1 LTPSFYHIR
10 IEHSTPHS
18 SLTHTHTHRTKI
30 AEGLSARTGK
40 QCRERYHNHLQPDI
54 IKGDWTEEE
63 DRLIVQ
69 MQARLGNQWAK
80 ITKMMPGRTDN
91 AVKNRWHAAM
101 RTSRQFVEGN
111 KSQNSGRKQQR
122 SHPFVPVLPLAKAG
136 ISIRDTLPKEDY
148 KNLFGGDDTD
158 AESLGSVAPP
168 TLHHTTHDHSN
179 SARTDSARSTRNSAR
194 NTTNMGPDT
203 ARLMHAVDAA
213 MYETA
218 ATPAADNADAMEE
231 EGYST
236 FSPRL
241 SDFLCFP
248 LSSSSSNTALM
259 SGRAEEGG
267 MPADLLAAG
276 ASPREVTAWL
286 SASPRAQG
294 GTQDDAFAIFGAYI
308 TSPGKVLGGGAKG
321 NTAASS
327 SSSKGSSSQQKKN
340 KRHKSRGPPNSSGS
354 GMSGKTEVSMRHNKH
369 FTFDKS
375 TTRSSSNN
383 NNHNK
388 NDADIFSSLRSG
400 GEMGMDSAN
409 TTADSEAMSG
419 YCFDLSNTGDLS
431 DMSGSSS
438 ATLSL
443 SRAGSTDVSDDDDST
458 ADFGFLDFNRCEISP
473 RWEMELGSSAR
484 DRFSPRSDGEMK
496 RRRSTGTPMHMRSS
510 PAEMFSFEEA
520 VENND
525 LALGA
530 NLNGKERFDV
540 LSPIVNCDVD
550 EMFL

>member
-1 LTPSFYHIR
+1 
-10 IEHSTPHS
+10 
-18 SLTHTHTHRTKI
+18 
-30 AEGLSARTGK
+30 
-40 QCRERYHNHLQPDI
+40 
-54 IKGDWTEEE
+54 
-63 DRLIVQ
+63 

-101 RTSRQFVEGN
+101 RTSRQYVEGH
-111 KSQNSGRKQQR
+111 KPPNSGRKQQR
-122 SHPFVPVLPLAKAG
+122 SHPSVPVLALAKAG
-136 ISIRDTLPKEDY
+136 VSIRDTLPKEDY

-158 AESLGSVAPP
+158 AESLGSVGPP

-179 SARTDSARSTRNSAR
+179 SARTDSDRSIRDSAR
-194 NTTNMGPDT
+194 NTNMGPDT
-203 ARLMHAVDAA
+203 ARLMNAVDAA
-213 MYETA
+213 MCEA
-218 ATPAADNADAMEE
+218 ASVHDPAVGNADAMEE

-276 ASPREVTAWL
+276 ASPREVTSWL

-294 GTQDDAFAIFGAYI
+294 GTQDDAFAVFGAYI
-308 TSPGKVLGGGAKG
+308 TSPGKMLGGGAKG

-327 SSSKGSSSQQKKN
+327 SSSKNSSTQQKKN
-340 KRHKSRGPPNSSGS
+340 KRHQSRGSPKSSGN
-354 GMSGKTEVSMRHNKH
+354 GISGKTEVSTRRNKH

-375 TTRSSSNN
+375 TTCGTYNN
-383 NNHNK
+383 KK

-400 GEMGMDSAN
+400 GEMGMGSAN
-409 TTADSEAMSG
+409 TSVDSEAMSG
-419 YCFDLSNTGDLS
+419 YCFELSNTGDLS
-431 DMSGSSS
+431 DMSGCSS

-458 ADFGFLDFNRCEISP
+458 TDFGFLDFNRCEISP
-473 RWEMELGSSAR
+473 RWEMELGSSPR

-520 VENND
+520 VENTYM
-525 LALGA
+525 ALGA
-530 NLNGKERFDV
+530 QVNGKGRLDV
-540 LSPIVNCDVD
+540 LSPIVNCNVD